1 MESRERKSVRVTIY
15 NQPYTL
21 GVSGEPGEV
30 EALAQT
36 VDDLMSGIAQR
47 AGNVDAMKVA
57 VLACLELADRARGL
71 EEAIASLETTQQEL
85 TALKAHVSAKSHE
98 FSLLLDEALK

>member
-1 MESRERKSVRVTIY
+1 MERKSVRVNIY

-30 EALAQT
+30 ESLAHE

-57 VLACLELADRARGL
+57 VLACLELADRARGM
-71 EEAIASLETTQQEL
+71 EQEL
-85 TALKAHVSAKSHE
+85 TELKTHVSTKSRE
-98 FSLLLDEALK
+98 FSLLLDEAFK